1 MLAAEDPVIPPAISL
16 SQVTW
21 VGRTGRVLDG
31 VDVEIIP
38 GEVVAVVGAAAC
50 GKSTLLRVAAGI
62 TRAHAGQARVG
73 SWNATDARVRK
84 IVGFAPQD
92 PAWLAAFTVRELLE
106 YWGRFHV
113 RGNPS
118 AAVRDAL
125 LVAGLDAHADDPIS
139 RADTPVRRRLALAQA
154 VLGGRRVLILDEL
167 LTGLDQALRQEL
179 AWRLESRAAAGVA
192 ILLSAGSLEA
202 VERVA
207 TRVLVLRHGRVARVA
222 APSALLAERVLEVIL
237 DRPAL
242 AAPSGFRLTPFG
254 LQADLSRITPEAAL
268 ATCRAHRL
276 LVRAS
281 HVRSKS
287 LEELAVS

>member
-1 MLAAEDPVIPPAISL
+1 
-16 SQVTW
+16 
-21 VGRTGRVLDG
+21 VLDA
-31 VDVEIIP
+31 VDVEVIP
-38 GEVVAVVGAAAC
+38 GEVVAVAGAAGS
-50 GKSTLLRVAAGI
+50 GKTTLLRVAAGI
-62 TRAHAGQARVG
+62 TRPHAGQARVG
-73 SWNATDARVRK
+73 SWQAIDSRARK
-84 IVGFAPQD
+84 IVGYAPQD

-113 RGNPS
+113 RGNPA

-125 LVAGLDAHADDPIS
+125 AVAGLDANANDPI
-139 RADTPVRRRLALAQA
+139 RLADASVRRRLALAQA

-167 LTGLDQALRQEL
+167 LTGLDPALRQEL

-207 TRVLVLRHGRVARVA
+207 TRVLVLRRGRVVRAG
-222 APSALLAERVLEVIL
+222 APSTLLAERVLEVVL

-242 AAPSGFRLTPFG
+242 AAPKGFRLTPFG
-254 LQADLSRITPEAAL
+254 LQADLSRVTPEAAL

-276 LVRAS
+276 AVRAS
-281 HVRSKS
+281 HVRLKS
-287 LEELAVS
+287 LEELGVS

>member
-1 MLAAEDPVIPPAISL
+1 MIPAAVSL
-16 SQVTW
+16 TRVGW

-31 VDVEIIP
+31 VDVEVIP
-38 GEVVAVVGAAAC
+38 GEVVAVVGASAS
-50 GKSTLLRVAAGI
+50 GKTTLLRVAAGI

-73 SWNATDARVRK
+73 SWEATDSRARR
-84 IVGFAPQD
+84 IVGYAPQD

-113 RGNPS
+113 RGNP
-118 AAVRDAL
+118 ADAVRDAL
-125 LVAGLDAHADDPIS
+125 AVAGLEGNADDPI
-139 RADTPVRRRLALAQA
+139 RHADAGVRRRLALAQA

-167 LTGLDQALRQEL
+167 LTGLESDLRQEL

-207 TRVLVLRHGRVARVA
+207 TRVLLLRRGRVVRVA
-222 APSALLAERVLEVIL
+222 SPSTLLGERVLEVVL

-242 AAPSGFRLTPFG
+242 AAPTGFRLTPFG
-254 LQADLSRITPEAAL
+254 LQADLSRVTPEAAL

-276 LVRAS
+276 SVRAS
-281 HVRSKS
+281 HVRLKS

>member
-1 MLAAEDPVIPPAISL
+1 MIPPALSL

-31 VDVEIIP
+31 VDAQVIP
-38 GEVVAVVGAAAC
+38 GEVVGVVGSAGS

-62 TRAHAGQARVG
+62 TRAHAGHARVG
-73 SWNATDARVRK
+73 SWDATDARVRK
-84 IVGFAPQD
+84 IVGYAPQD

-113 RGNPS
+113 RGNPAS
-118 AAVRDAL
+118 AVRDAL
-125 LVAGLDAHADDPIS
+125 AVAGLEAHADDAISGADVPI
-139 RADTPVRRRLALAQA
+139 RRRLALAQA
-154 VLGGRRVLILDEL
+154 VLGGRRVLVLDEL
-167 LTGLDQALRQEL
+167 LTGLDHPVRQEL

-192 ILLSAGSLEA
+192 ILLAAGSLEA

-222 APSALLAERVLEVIL
+222 APSVLLAERVLEVIL

-242 AAPSGFRLTPFG
+242 AAPFGFRLTPFG
-254 LQADLSRITPEAAL
+254 LQADLNRVTPEAAL

-276 LVRAS
+276 AVRAS
-281 HVRSKS
+281 HVRTKS

>member
-1 MLAAEDPVIPPAISL
+1 MIPPAISL

-31 VDVEIIP
+31 VDAQVIP
-38 GEVVAVVGAAAC
+38 GEVVAVVGPAGS

-62 TRAHAGQARVG
+62 TRAHAGQALVG
-73 SWNATDARVRK
+73 SWPATDARVRK

-113 RGNPS
+113 RGSPA

-125 LVAGLDAHADDPIS
+125 AVAGLESHADAPIRETEVS
-139 RADTPVRRRLALAQA
+139 VRRRLALAQA
-154 VLGGRRVLILDEL
+154 VMGGRRVLVLDEL
-167 LTGLDQALRQEL
+167 LSGLDPALRQEL

-192 ILLSAGSLEA
+192 ILLSAGSLET

-207 TRVLVLRHGRVARVA
+207 SRVLVLRHGRVARVA
-222 APSALLAERVLEVIL
+222 APSALLSERVLEVIL

-254 LQADLSRITPEAAL
+254 LQADLSRVTPEAAL

-276 LVRAS
+276 AVRAS
-281 HVRSKS
+281 HVRFKS

>member
-1 MLAAEDPVIPPAISL
+1 VIPPSL
-16 SQVTW
+16 SLSNVTW

-31 VDVEIIP
+31 VDVEVIP
-38 GEVVAVVGAAAC
+38 GEVVAVAGAAGS
-50 GKSTLLRVAAGI
+50 GKTTLLRVAAGI
-62 TRAHAGQARVG
+62 TRPHAGQVRVG
-73 SWNATDARVRK
+73 SWDAVDSRARK
-84 IVGFAPQD
+84 IVGYAPQD

-113 RGNPS
+113 RGNPA

-125 LVAGLDAHADDPIS
+125 AVAGLEPHANDSIQS
-139 RADTPVRRRLALAQA
+139 ADGGVRRRLALAQA

-167 LTGLDQALRQEL
+167 LTGLDPALRQEL
-179 AWRLESRAAAGVA
+179 VWRLESRAAAGVA

-207 TRVLVLRHGRVARVA
+207 TRVLVLRRGRVVRTA
-222 APSALLAERVLEVIL
+222 APSALLAERVLEVVL

-242 AAPSGFRLTPFG
+242 AAPMGFRLTPFG
-254 LQADLSRITPEAAL
+254 LQADLSRVTPEAAL

-276 LVRAS
+276 AVRAS
-281 HVRSKS
+281 HVRHKS
-287 LEELAVS
+287 LEELGVS

>member
-1 MLAAEDPVIPPAISL
+1 MIPPAISL

-31 VDVEIIP
+31 VDAEVIP
-38 GEVVAVVGAAAC
+38 GEVVAVVGGAGT
-50 GKSTLLRVAAGI
+50 GKSTMLRVAAGI
-62 TRAHAGQARVG
+62 ARAHAGQARVG
-73 SWNATDARVRK
+73 SWDAKDARVRK
-84 IVGFAPQD
+84 IVGYAPQD

-113 RGNPS
+113 RGSPVT
-118 AAVRDAL
+118 AVRDAL
-125 LVAGLDAHADDPIS
+125 AVSGLELHADDPIS
-139 RADTPVRRRLALAQA
+139 AADVSVRRRLALAQA
-154 VLGGRRVLILDEL
+154 VLGGRRVLVLDEL
-167 LTGLDQALRQEL
+167 LTGLDPAVRQEL

-222 APSALLAERVLEVIL
+222 APTALLAERVLDVIL

-254 LQADLSRITPEAAL
+254 LQVDLSRVTPEAAL
-268 ATCRAHRL
+268 ATCRAYRL
-276 LVRAS
+276 SVRAS
-281 HVRSKS
+281 HVRAKS